1 MLEQFKK
8 FAVRGN
14 VIDLAIAVIMG
25 GAFSK
30 IVSSMVDDVMMPV
43 LGIFVGGFDV
53 SALSITVGDAVIKYG
68 NFLQAVFD
76 FLIVA
81 GGIFMFI
88 QALNK
93 ARSALEREEEVEPK
107 APPAPTKE
115 QLLLEEI
122 RDLLKE
128 GRRSA

>member
-1 MLEQFKK
+1 M
-8 FAVRGN
+8 
-14 VIDLAIAVIMG
+14 IDLAIAVIMG
-25 GAFSK
+25 GAFGK
-30 IVSSMVDDVMMPV
+30 IVSSMVDDVMMPL

-53 SALSITVGDAVIKYG
+53 SSLSVTFGEAVIRYG

-76 FLIVA
+76 FLVVA
-81 GGIFMFI
+81 IGIFLFI

-93 ARSALEREEEVEPK
+93 ARAALEREQEEQPQT
-107 APPAPTKE
+107 PPAPPKE

-128 GRRSA
+128 KRRSA